1 MNMNPMK
8 LLQIKSAWDTFRHNH
23 PKFPQ
28 FIKAVGKGALTEG
41 TVVEISVITAEGK
54 SLSTNLKITAQ
65 DMELFEQLKE
75 LAAEG

>member
-8 LLQIKSAWDTFRHNH
+8 MLQLKGAWDAFRRNH

-28 FIKAVGKGALTEG
+28 FVKAVGKGALAEG
-41 TVVEISVITAEGK
+41 AVVEINVTTAEGK

-75 LAAEG
+75 LAMEG